1 VGAKIFP
8 RKAEALVVSLS
19 KAANWDDD
27 VSPRTDQR
35 ARVFVLRKVA
45 ASRGP
50 EFALIVQL
58 TPVGAT
64 IYSVTPAMAHKLLS
78 HLFHLHPLPCS

>member
-1 VGAKIFP
+1 MGAKIFP

-35 ARVFVLRKVA
+35 ARVFVLRKVV

-50 EFALIVQL
+50 EFDRTTYTCRIDD
-58 TPVGAT
+58 
-64 IYSVTPAMAHKLLS
+64 
-78 HLFHLHPLPCS
+78 LFRHAGDGT